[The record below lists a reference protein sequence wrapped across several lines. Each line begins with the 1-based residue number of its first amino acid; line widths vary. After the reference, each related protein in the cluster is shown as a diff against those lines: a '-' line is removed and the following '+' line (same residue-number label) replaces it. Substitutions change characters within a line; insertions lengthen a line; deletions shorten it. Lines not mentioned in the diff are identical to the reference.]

1 MNISRLGQPS
11 GFGTGTPRAGKTDT
25 RPTAAPKREGT
36 APVDGVGTSAPDSSA
51 RIAAFEESLSSRIDQ
66 MAASGKFSPRQLA
79 ALEGAKDQLSSMMA
93 RLDRAFFED
102 GSFDPQ
108 ASDVLKHI
116 MDVTSESLNA
126 VLGQGP
132 RTPGRLV
139 GVQQHEFGY
148 ARDGVNAASGSVDK
162 IA

>member
-1 MNISRLGQPS
+1 V
-11 GFGTGTPRAGKTDT
+11 T
-25 RPTAAPKREGT
+25 
-36 APVDGVGTSAPDSSA
+36 PDSSA
-51 RIAAFEESLSSRIDQ
+51 RLAAFEESLASRIDQ

-79 ALEGAKDQLSSMMA
+79 ALEGVKDQLGSMMA

-102 GSFDPQ
+102 GSFDPN
-108 ASDVLKHI
+108 AFEVLQHI
-116 MDVTSESLNA
+116 LNTTSESLNA

-139 GVQQHEFGY
+139 GVSQHEFAY
-148 ARDGVNAASGSVDK
+148 GSPSSDLAGGAVDK